1 MSQVRL
7 KGNFNPEYMRDMYQD
22 MFPQMISEVLYT
34 GKGLVL
40 ERRDLTAQNLSELTD
55 EIMLHAQ
62 YTSQGDNE
70 AYWDTIFTLLELI
83 NQHFK
88 DKNT

>member
-1 MSQVRL
+1 MSRVCL

-22 MFPQMISEVLYT
+22 MFPQVLSEVLYT

-40 ERRDLTAQNLSELTD
+40 ERRDLTAENISDLAD
-55 EIMLHAQ
+55 EIMLHTRH
-62 YTSQGDNE
+62 TSQGDAD
-70 AYWDTIFTLLELI
+70 AYWDTIFVMLELI

-88 DKNT
+88 AKNT